1 MIKAQNEIFL
11 EKSDSLALQKTRV
24 FCHHFKSTGMYS
36 PHSAYLK
43 SHDCQFPVGGISGD
57 QDAPQRWFTADTST
71 AEGIVGRG
79 CDIGSIEDS
88 RWFSISDQFHR
99 VENKPVPLRNGVT
112 GICHLKSAMWEEREN
127 QKRCVCE
134 RDRKSERGRKRGRER
149 KGEGEKRERER
160 EHKNTLDSS

>member
-1 MIKAQNEIFL
+1 MIEAQNEIFL
-11 EKSDSLALQKTRV
+11 EKSDSLALQKTMV

-57 QDAPQRWFTADTST
+57 QDAPQRWFTADTTT

-88 RWFSISDQFHR
+88 RWFSRSDQFHR
-99 VENKPVPLRNGVT
+99 VEDKPVPLRNRVT

-127 QKRCVCE
+127 QKRFVYV
-134 RDRKSERGRKRGRER
+134 RDRKSERE
-149 KGEGEKRERER
+149 EKREGKKGRRREERER

>member
-1 MIKAQNEIFL
+1 MIEAQNEIFL

-88 RWFSISDQFHR
+88 RWFSRSDQFHR
-99 VENKPVPLRNGVT
+99 VEDKPVPLRNRVT

-127 QKRCVCE
+127 QKRFVYV
-134 RDRKSERGRKRGRER
+134 RDRKSERE
-149 KGEGEKRERER
+149 EKREGKKGRRREERER
-160 EHKNTLDSS
+160 KNTLDSS